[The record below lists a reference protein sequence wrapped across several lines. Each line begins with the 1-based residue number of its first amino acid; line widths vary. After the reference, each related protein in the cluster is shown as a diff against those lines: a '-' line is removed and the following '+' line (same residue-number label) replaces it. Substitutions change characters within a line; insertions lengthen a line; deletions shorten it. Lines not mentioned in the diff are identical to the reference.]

1 MTISRAVLAATL
13 IAGGASVAAPAAA
26 QSALES
32 LRQQQRGQREQREA
46 RQQPQ
51 QPAQVQ
57 SLGREESAAITPALQ
72 AVRAQDWAA
81 ATAALPAA
89 QAGAQTPYG
98 RYVVGQLMLEIGR
111 GTQSQQVQSQAVD
124 AMVASGA
131 APADVLPNLLAAQ
144 SGFALQAQN
153 YAVAEA
159 ALTRLV
165 ELNPNDAER
174 IGQLAAVKVRLNKR
188 PEALTLYRR
197 ALQLGEAGGQHA
209 PELLYRQTL
218 AVAYEGRM
226 LQPSLELSRAMLAA
240 YPNAEN
246 WRSALA
252 VYGELGGTE
261 AGVKLD
267 LRRLQRAA
275 GALAGERDYYEY
287 ADAAN
292 RAGLPGE
299 AKIVLEEGLS
309 RNVFTTG
316 AGAARNLLNLVTARS
331 SEDRAGLPGLRTRA
345 LAAAGGGDARV
356 TGDVYYGYGQYAD
369 AAALYRAALQKGGED
384 ASLLNTRLG
393 AALALAG
400 QRAEAEA
407 AFRAVTGPRAELAQ
421 FWLLWLARPAA

>member
-1 MTISRAVLAATL
+1 MLAATL
-13 IAGGASVAAPAAA
+13 IVGGASFAAPAAA

-46 RQQPQ
+46 RQQQQ

-57 SLGREESAAITPALQ
+57 SLGREENAAILPALQ
-72 AVRAQDWAA
+72 AVQAQDWAT

-153 YAVAEA
+153 YAVAET

-209 PELLYRQTL
+209 PELLYRQAL

-275 GALAGERDYYEY
+275 GALASERDYYEY

-292 RAGLPGE
+292 RGGLPGE

-331 SEDRAGLPGLRTRA
+331 SEDRSALPGLRTRA
-345 LAAAGGGDARV
+345 LAASGGGDARV

-384 ASLLNTRLG
+384 ANLLNTRLG